1 MVSILIGFLSN
12 KNWIL
17 LRIKFYKSFYDQ
29 NFFQWSC
36 INQPRQGEKTMTKI
50 LEENIWSWSLLS
62 QWYAISRLMNVTL
75 SVHKS
80 CPYGTAN
87 YTFHKAQINFSPTQ
101 DQNFRRALN
110 INNHLGFSFWS
121 FRMHLH
127 RKDANTFYTS
137 NLHFKRSSQCSRHP
151 SKSSSKNQDDIII
164 LKTWVLSSGSPPA

>member
-1 MVSILIGFLSN
+1 MSTMVSILIGFLSN

-29 NFFQWSC
+29 KFFQWSC

-110 INNHLGFSFWS
+110 INNHLGFFILELQNASPS
-121 FRMHLH
+121 
-127 RKDANTFYTS
+127 KGCKYI
-137 NLHFKRSSQCSRHP
+137 LHFEFALQK
-151 SKSSSKNQDDIII
+151 II
-164 LKTWVLSSGSPPA
+164 PM